1 MYKHN
6 RHVSDRYHT
15 AAFIVVLVAVI
26 LCSVWSFS
34 YIYHYIQ
41 SEANAAVER
50 ERVRQSQIS
59 ENPSM
64 YASVLRC
71 GLNHSSSSSYSST
84 VYFDEVGFV
93 SCLNKSQY
101 DVEAK

>member
-1 MYKHN
+1 MNDKYQ
-6 RHVSDRYHT
+6 S
-15 AAFIVVLVAVI
+15 AAFIVVLVAII
-26 LCSVWSFS
+26 LCSIWSFP
-34 YIYHYIQ
+34 YILHYVQ

-64 YASVLRC
+64 YAAVLRC
-71 GLNHSSSSSYSST
+71 GLNHSSSDDDSST
-84 VYFDEVGFV
+84 VYFNEVGFV

-101 DVEAK
+101 DVKEK